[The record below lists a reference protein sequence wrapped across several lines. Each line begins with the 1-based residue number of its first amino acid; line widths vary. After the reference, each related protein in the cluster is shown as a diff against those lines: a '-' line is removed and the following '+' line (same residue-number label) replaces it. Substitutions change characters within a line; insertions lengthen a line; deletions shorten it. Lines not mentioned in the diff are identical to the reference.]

1 MTKYFLVAAAV
12 AAIGF
17 TGLAYAGEA
26 TKGSGTTT
34 TGPAAMT
41 DTEMDKVT
49 AGFGFVEVPE
59 AASRNGFLVNQNLL
73 PPGPCAEH
81 CIGLDRA
88 LDRAAQP
95 ARD

>member
-1 MTKYFLVAAAV
+1 MSKIIFALTALATVSFAGVGFAAPDAPAPTVMTNA
-12 AAIGF
+12 
-17 TGLAYAGEA
+17 
-26 TKGSGTTT
+26 
-34 TGPAAMT
+34 
-41 DTEMDKVT
+41 EMDKVT

-95 ARD
+95 ARN

>member
-1 MTKYFLVAAAV
+1 MTKHLLAAAAM
-12 AAIGF
+12 AAIALSGAAF
-17 TGLAYAGEA
+17 AEDGKA
-26 TKGSGTTT
+26 TAPK
-34 TGPAAMT
+34 AMS
-41 DTEMDKVT
+41 DSEMDQVT

-88 LDRAAQP
+88 LDRATQP
-95 ARD
+95 AR

>member
-1 MTKYFLVAAAV
+1 MTKYLLAAAAV
-12 AAIGF
+12 AAI
-17 TGLAYAGEA
+17 AI
-26 TKGSGTTT
+26 SG
-34 TGPAAMT
+34 AAFAEDGKVTSTAPKAMS
-41 DTEMDKVT
+41 DSEMDQVT

-88 LDRAAQP
+88 LDRATQP
-95 ARD
+95 AR

>member
-1 MTKYFLVAAAV
+1 VFADRPKKRQ
-12 AAIGF
+12 
-17 TGLAYAGEA
+17 AYAGD
-26 TKGSGTTT
+26 
-34 TGPAAMT
+34 AAKPKAMS
-41 DTEMDKVT
+41 DSEMDKVT

-95 ARD
+95 TRN

>member
-1 MTKYFLVAAAV
+1 MTKYLLAAAAG

-17 TGLAYAGEA
+17 AGMAYAGDA
-26 TKGSGTTT
+26 TAPK
-34 TGPAAMT
+34 PMT
-41 DTEMDKVT
+41 DSEMDKVT

-88 LDRAAQP
+88 LDRATQP
-95 ARD
+95 AR